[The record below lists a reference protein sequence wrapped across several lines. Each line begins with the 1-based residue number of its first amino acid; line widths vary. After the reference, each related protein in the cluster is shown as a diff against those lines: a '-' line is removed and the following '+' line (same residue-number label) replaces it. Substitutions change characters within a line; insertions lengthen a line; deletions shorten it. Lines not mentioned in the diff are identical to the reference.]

1 MALFTDGSISTLD
14 QLAEQDSA
22 VLDVAST
29 EGIDA
34 AVKLSLAQ
42 QELGVELMAAFSR
55 CSPSRTAPSVWW
67 PGMPFTSQGILQ
79 LSNTAVTAPLALWHT
94 FHTLA
99 MIYRDAYNTQL
110 NDRYL
115 GKWNAYK
122 DLAKWAAGMLFQSGI
137 GIVSTPL
144 PAAQRP
150 EIDVLSGTLPVA
162 TYFAQVTW
170 LNAVSEEGVPSPI
183 VSATAPDQ
191 NAIQVK
197 SNNPPVNATNW
208 NAYAGTSID
217 SITLQNAN
225 PIALGEPWIMPA
237 TGLVSGPAPGTG
249 QEANYFYQ
257 LPRYLQRG

>member
-42 QELGVELMAAFSR
+42 DELSVELMSAFSR
-55 CSPSRTAPSVWW
+55 CSPSRTVPSIWW
-67 PGMPFTSQGILQ
+67 PGMGSTFQGVLQ
-79 LSNTAVTAPLALWHT
+79 LSNTAVTPPLRLWHT
-94 FHTLA
+94 FHTLV
-99 MIYRDAYNTQL
+99 MIYRDAYNNQL

-122 DLAKWAAGMLFQSGI
+122 DLAKWAAGMLLQTGI
-137 GIVSTPL
+137 GIVSNPL
-144 PAAQRP
+144 AAAQNP
-150 EIDVLSGTLPVA
+150 EIDVLSGGLPAA
-162 TYFAQVTW
+162 TYFVQVTW
-170 LNAVSEEGVPSPI
+170 LNATSEEGMPSPI
-183 VSATAPDQ
+183 VSATAPNQ

-197 SNNPPVNATNW
+197 SNNAPVNATNW
-208 NAYAGTSID
+208 NVYAGTSID
-217 SITLQNAN
+217 SITRQNAN
-225 PIALGEPWIMPA
+225 PIALGESWIMPA
-237 TGLVSGPAPGTG
+237 TGLISGMAPGTG
-249 QEANYFYQ
+249 QQPNYFYE

>member
-34 AVKLSLAQ
+34 AAKLTLAQ
-42 QELGVELMAAFSR
+42 EELGVELMAAFSR
-55 CSPSRTAPSVWW
+55 CSPSRTVPSLWW
-67 PGMPFTSQGILQ
+67 PGMGSTFQGILQ
-79 LSNTAVTAPLALWHT
+79 LSNTAVTPPLRLWHT
-94 FHTLA
+94 FRTLA
-99 MIYRDAYNTQL
+99 MIYREAYSNQL

-115 GKWNAYK
+115 GKWNSYK
-122 DLAKWAAGMLFQSGI
+122 ELAKWATGMLFQIGI
-137 GIVSTPL
+137 GVVSSPVS
-144 PAAQRP
+144 AAQVP
-150 EIDVLSGTLPVA
+150 DLNVLSGNQSAT

-170 LNAVSEEGVPSPI
+170 LNATSEEGAPSAI

-191 NAIQVK
+191 NAIQVMPK
-197 SNNPPVNATNW
+197 SPPVNATTW
-208 NAYAGTSID
+208 NVYAGISID

-225 PIALGEPWIMPA
+225 PIDLLDSWIIPA
-237 TGLVSGPAPGTG
+237 GGLVTGAAPGTG
-249 QEANYFYQ
+249 QEPNYYYE